1 MVWALWW
8 VAFFSQFQLFFS
20 DFQVVEFDK
29 PEVLAEKP
37 GSAFSMLLA
46 AENKVRI

>member
-8 VAFFSQFQLFFS
+8 VDIFLTISALLL
-20 DFQVVEFDK
+20 FQVVEFDK

-37 GSAFSMLLA
+37 DSAFAMLLA
-46 AENKVRI
+46 AENKVRL